1 MAALSASC
9 GSSIDKHRMAGIRA
23 RNYASAS
30 SIETANTVMHRCAG
44 RSDLLRR
51 GCHLRKEEHE
61 RPHQREETNCNHKAP
76 SVTSVPV
83 QRMQSMGRMPV
94 CAYQTRL
101 CRRRSMRERPRM
113 QGEESTQHALHGNK
127 ATHHRPFWQSE
138 CMKHARPFG
147 STAVLALTL
156 RIDRREAPANTPTCL
171 DDRNWHVTAA
181 PRVAAPRE
189 TGGVALS
196 RTPSCALGVQTLRA
210 ASTRAGNG
218 PPTQLTLAT
227 CAEASGESARGTTIF
242 FLRFVLLMREG

>member
-1 MAALSASC
+1 
-9 GSSIDKHRMAGIRA
+9 
-23 RNYASAS
+23 
-30 SIETANTVMHRCAG
+30 
-44 RSDLLRR
+44 
-51 GCHLRKEEHE
+51 
-61 RPHQREETNCNHKAP
+61 
-76 SVTSVPV
+76 
-83 QRMQSMGRMPV
+83 MGRMPV

-101 CRRRSMRERPRM
+101 CRRHSMRERPRM

-196 RTPSCALGVQTLRA
+196 RTPSCAWRANPPCRVHACGKRTAHATDSRDLRRSVWRGVRVAQR
-210 ASTRAGNG
+210 S
-218 PPTQLTLAT
+218 
-227 CAEASGESARGTTIF
+227 F
-242 FLRFVLLMREG
+242 FFDSFC